1 LTITFNNYSSDS
13 DGTITSQSWSFG
25 DGTTSTAK
33 NPTHTYSSSGIY
45 SVKLTVTD
53 NDGASDALTKSV
65 TVLDNSNQAPTAGFS
80 SSALGLTVNFTD
92 ASTDSDG
99 TIASRSWNFGDGG
112 VSTSTNPSHT
122 YAAGGSYNVTLTV
135 TDNTFSKSV
144 TVLDDP
150 NQAPTAGFTYSI
162 LDLKVNYI
170 NTSAD
175 SDGTIASQSWNF
187 DDGGVSTSTNP
198 SHTYATGGSYTVRL
212 TVTDNDGASNTFSKS
227 VTVIDPNQA
236 PEAPTNLTASSEKKG
251 KGKTRINKVTLSWKD
266 NSNNETEFVIERCGV
281 KGNQSCNF
289 YEWMILPEETAL
301 YQFESTSSY
310 KYRVKARK
318 DQINS
323 KPSNEVKG

>member
-1 LTITFNNYSSDS
+1 M
-13 DGTITSQSWSFG
+13 
-25 DGTTSTAK
+25 
-33 NPTHTYSSSGIY
+33 
-45 SVKLTVTD
+45 
-53 NDGASDALTKSV
+53 
-65 TVLDNSNQAPTAGFS
+65 
-80 SSALGLTVNFTD
+80 
-92 ASTDSDG
+92 
-99 TIASRSWNFGDGG
+99 
-112 VSTSTNPSHT
+112 
-122 YAAGGSYNVTLTV
+122 
-135 TDNTFSKSV
+135 
-144 TVLDDP
+144 
-150 NQAPTAGFTYSI
+150 
-162 LDLKVNYI
+162 
-170 NTSAD
+170 
-175 SDGTIASQSWNF
+175 
-187 DDGGVSTSTNP
+187 
-198 SHTYATGGSYTVRL
+198 
-212 TVTDNDGASNTFSKS
+212 TDNDGASNTFSKS